1 MSESLNADPVIA
13 KTREWIDKIVIGLDL
28 CPFAAASIARQGLHI
43 VHCRAR
49 TEDDLSNAVAGEL
62 RVLASL
68 EGRALDGS
76 LLVHPEVLTD
86 FTAYNQFQD
95 HCEALLDEMGLVG
108 EFQIASF
115 HPSYRFADT
124 AENEAGNYTN
134 RSPFPMLHLLRESSV
149 SRAVES
155 HPDPAGIPDR
165 NVRRLEAIGVE
176 ALREL
181 IG

>member
-1 MSESLNADPVIA
+1 MSDDPAIA

-28 CPFAAASIARQGLHI
+28 CPFAAASIAKRGLRI

-49 TEDDLSNAVAGEL
+49 TEEDLSNAVADEL
-62 RVLASL
+62 GVLESP
-68 EGRALDGS
+68 EGRAIDGS

-95 HCEALLDEMGLVG
+95 HCDALLDEMSLVG

-124 AENEAGNYTN
+124 AEIEAGNYTN

-155 HPDPAGIPDR
+155 HPDPAGIPGR
-165 NVRRLEAIGVE
+165 NVRRLEALGVE
-176 ALREL
+176 AIREL
-181 IG
+181 VG